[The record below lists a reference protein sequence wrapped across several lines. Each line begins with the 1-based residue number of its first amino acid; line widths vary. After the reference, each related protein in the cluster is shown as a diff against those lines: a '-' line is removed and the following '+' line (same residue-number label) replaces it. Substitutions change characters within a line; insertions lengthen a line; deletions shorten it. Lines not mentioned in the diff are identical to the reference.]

1 MDRFLAL
8 DYGTKRIGVALTDP
22 LKIIAQPLLV
32 LENTPQFFTQLQKIL
47 IEQKVSRIIVGNPI
61 RMDGKAGPAE
71 SAVAAFVTQL
81 KVGINLPIILW
92 DERLTSAEANKRM
105 IESGIRRERR
115 KELVDAMAAALL
127 LKNYLQATGGK

>member
-22 LKIIAQPLLV
+22 LKIIAQPLMA
-32 LENTPQFFTQLQKIL
+32 LENTPQFFAQLQKIL
-47 IEQKVSRIIVGNPI
+47 IEQKVSRIIIGNPI
-61 RMDGKAGPAE
+61 RLDGKPGPAE
-71 SAVAAFVTQL
+71 EAVAVFVTQL
-81 KVGINLPIILW
+81 KAVTTLPVILW

-115 KELVDAMAAALL
+115 KELVDALAAALL